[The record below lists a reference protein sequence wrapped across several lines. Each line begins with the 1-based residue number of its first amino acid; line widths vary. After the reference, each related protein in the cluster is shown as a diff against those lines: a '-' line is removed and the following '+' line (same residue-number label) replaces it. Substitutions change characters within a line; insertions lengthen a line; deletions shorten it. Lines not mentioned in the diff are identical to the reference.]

1 MHTSAA
7 SAPIKTGGLYE
18 RTAPE
23 WQGEFAA
30 PDVGTIVARCD
41 PIADK
46 TVRRYTAVVEVAPE
60 GKYALKVLYFDGST
74 VYEQLYDYVIDSW
87 LLTKDRFMY
96 QERYSD
102 NRITYVRLPFDDD
115 EEESK
120 EEDKVS
126 EVQVSHFKLPADLVI
141 EDRIQASLEPFVEA
155 HPNEDK

>member
-23 WQGEFAA
+23 WQGESAA
-30 PDVGTIVARCD
+30 PNVGTLVARCD

-46 TVRRYTAVVEVAPE
+46 TVRRYTAVIEVAPE
-60 GKYALKVLYFDGST
+60 GNYALKVLYFDGST
-74 VYEQLYDYVIDSW
+74 VYEKLCDHIIDSW
-87 LLTKDRFMY
+87 LLTKDRFIY
-96 QERYSD
+96 QDRYSD
-102 NRITYVRLPFDDD
+102 KAITYVRLPFDEG

-120 EEDKVS
+120 EEDTVS
-126 EVQVSHFKLPADLVI
+126 EVQVTHFNLPDDLII